1 MIEQDFSAPAVEAFA
16 RLVRAHAATTRCFSA
31 SLQREHGLT
40 LNEFEVLLRLARAPE
55 RRLKRIDLVEQVL
68 LTPSGITR
76 LLDRLERAG
85 LVAKDSCAS
94 DARVTYA
101 VLTDAGA
108 GRLRDASRSHT
119 AEIRELMC
127 SHYSDREL
135 SSLAGLLRRLDDD
148 ATA

>member
-1 MIEQDFSAPAVEAFA
+1 LIEQDFSAPAVDAFVS
-16 RLVRAHAATTRCFSA
+16 LVRAHVAATRCFSA
-31 SLQREHGLT
+31 SLQSEHGLT
-40 LNEFEVLLRLARAPE
+40 LNEFEVLLRLARAPDW
-55 RRLKRIDLVEQVL
+55 RLKRIELVEQVL

-85 LVAKDSCAS
+85 LVAKDRCPS

-108 GRLRDASRSHT
+108 EKLGAASRSHT

-127 SHYSDREL
+127 SRYSDREL
-135 SSLAGLLRRLDDD
+135 SALAGLLQRLDGG
-148 ATA
+148 